1 MATSRADSSANWPLE
16 TAAADDPDRA
26 PSLPGREVPQPSP
39 GVDGAGAEDGAAA
52 AAEDPLDKSS
62 MTHTGSDYGDDDYF

>member
-1 MATSRADSSANWPLE
+1 MCA
-16 TAAADDPDRA
+16 
-26 PSLPGREVPQPSP
+26 GMCM
-39 GVDGAGAEDGAAA
+39 GDGAGVGKGTGAEDGAAA